1 MKGSRKR
8 FFIAGLAV
16 IAVTNAVA
24 LGGAAYN
31 RSGEPESSLRLTQ
44 RELQPPYFFGRR
56 ENSGLALR
64 LRWRVLQESAARLDA
79 YSWGGTG
86 EGASPAWLDREK
98 MASLGFDVALADTED
113 DKPRTFRRQLAR
125 EVLLVLEFDGPAYR
139 QSLLNAAELAAR
151 LEKKN
156 EAESSKR
163 AAQILDRERNAN
175 SRIFVVDAGLDRAAL
190 RAKYGDRSKYAIVQG
205 QVRPAWRSA
214 RVPKSHAGY
223 VESLSVGA
231 VNVPLELRGPFEGAS
246 PENEYLP
253 ATSTQ
258 VRYEATVAFG
268 KRLEPWIT
276 AASASPS
283 AEGRGGGQPKG
294 PP

>member
-1 MKGSRKR
+1 MKWSRR
-8 FFIAGLAV
+8 HSLIAGLAL
-16 IAVTNAVA
+16 IALTNAVA

-31 RSGEPESSLRLTQ
+31 RSGEPESVLRLTQ

-64 LRWRVLQESAARLDA
+64 LRWRVLQEGASDVDS

-86 EGASPAWLDREK
+86 EGASPPWLDREK
-98 MASLGFDVALADTED
+98 MASLGFDVALADTEL
-113 DKPRTFRRQLAR
+113 DKPRSFRRQLPR
-125 EVLLVLEFDGPAYR
+125 DVLLVLEFDGPAYQR
-139 QSLLNAAELAAR
+139 SLVNAAEFAAR

-156 EAESSKR
+156 LAESSKL
-163 AAQILDRERNAN
+163 AVQVVERERNAN

-190 RAKYGDRSKYAIVQG
+190 RTKYGDRSKYAIVGG

-223 VESLSVGA
+223 VDALNVGA
-231 VNVPLELRGPFEGAS
+231 VNVPLEFRDAFEGAS
-246 PENEYLP
+246 PDIEFVQ
-253 ATSTQ
+253 TSTSK

-276 AASASPS
+276 AAA
-283 AEGRGGGQPKG
+283 RK
-294 PP
+294 